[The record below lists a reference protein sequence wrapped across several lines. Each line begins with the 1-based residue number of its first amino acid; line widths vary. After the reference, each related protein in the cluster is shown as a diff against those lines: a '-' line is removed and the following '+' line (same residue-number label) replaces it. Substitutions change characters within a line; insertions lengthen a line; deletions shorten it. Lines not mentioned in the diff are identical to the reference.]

1 MRSLMRIV
9 RPKAR
14 GAFVAALAVAVF
26 AVTADAAFADRE
38 RLPDAEIFASST
50 TTLITDP
57 ADPRLDQRLAEF
69 NRAVNQIIRR
79 GGGTPRGSQ
88 LLDGVFFSSI
98 LGVTTLERSRDF
110 DIDRVSPNEL
120 HDIAQRV
127 RQRFHQQSVLSFDY
141 RESGDDPVDAVE
153 VEVPGVSARQVRE
166 GFLSDAKARERLRGG
181 SVTLDGRLI
190 LIAARE
196 DRRLV
201 KRFVRELGADYR
213 KAKLRLGRREFVS

>member
-1 MRSLMRIV
+1 MPRS
-9 RPKAR
+9 
-14 GAFVAALAVAVF
+14 AFVAALAAALL
-26 AVTADAAFADRE
+26 AVTANAAFANSE

-57 ADPRLDQRLAEF
+57 TDPRLDQRLVAF

-79 GGGTPRGSQ
+79 GGGSPRDSQ
-88 LLDGVFFSSI
+88 LVDGVFFSSV

-110 DIDRVSPNEL
+110 DIDRVSREEL

-127 RQRFHQQSVLSFDY
+127 RQRFDQQSVLSFDY
-141 RESGDDPVDAVE
+141 REHRGDPVDAVE
-153 VEVPGVSARQVRE
+153 VEVPGVSARQLRK
-166 GFLSDAKARERLRGG
+166 GFLADAEARERLRGG

-190 LIAARE
+190 LIAALE

-201 KRFVRELGADYR
+201 KRFVSGLGADYR
-213 KAKLRLGRREFVS
+213 KAEVRLGRREFVS

>member
-1 MRSLMRIV
+1 MV
-9 RPKAR
+9 A
-14 GAFVAALAVAVF
+14 AVVAALVAVS
-26 AVTADAAFADRE
+26 ANAAYANGE

-57 ADPRLDQRLAEF
+57 ADPRLDQRLVAF
-69 NRAVNQIIRR
+69 DRAVNRIIRR
-79 GGGTPRGSQ
+79 GGGSPRDSQ
-88 LLDGVFFSSI
+88 LVDGVFFSSV

-110 DIDRVSPNEL
+110 DIDRVSADEL

-127 RQRFHQQSVLSFDY
+127 RQRFDQQSVLSFDY
-141 RESGDDPVDAVE
+141 REHRGDPVDAVE
-153 VEVPGVSARQVRE
+153 VEVPGVSARQLRK
-166 GFLSDAKARERLRGG
+166 GFLADAEARERLRGG

-190 LIAARE
+190 LIAALE

-213 KAKLRLGRREFVS
+213 KAKVRLGRREFVS